1 MTIQATANG
10 RAFQELHS
18 DGGSTSQLLTPPL
31 VAGPEP
37 SKRLLPRPINL
48 YAIVNNA
55 LIPEFDIT
63 PNRTVS
69 AVGRAYATFVKGQ
82 AQSELTALYNYAK
95 RTGSRFQ
102 AASIEAQVPYSMFNP
117 FDGSYMQTVYRLGY
131 ERTLAGTLWKDSPVF
146 R

>member
-1 MTIQATANG
+1 M
-10 RAFQELHS
+10 
-18 DGGSTSQLLTPPL
+18 
-31 VAGPEP
+31 
-37 SKRLLPRPINL
+37 
-48 YAIVNNA
+48 NNA

-63 PNRTVS
+63 PNKTVS
-69 AVGRAYATFVKGQ
+69 AVGRAYATFVKAQ

-102 AASIEAQVPYSMFNP
+102 AASIEEQVPYSLFNP

-131 ERTLAGTLWKDSPVF
+131 ERTLDGTLWKDSPVF